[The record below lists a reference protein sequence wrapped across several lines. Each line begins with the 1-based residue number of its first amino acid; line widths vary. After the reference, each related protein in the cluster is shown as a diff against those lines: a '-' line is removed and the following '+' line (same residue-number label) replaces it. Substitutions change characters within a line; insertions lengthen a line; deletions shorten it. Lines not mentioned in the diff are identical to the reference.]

1 MKNLSSWALG
11 IGILSVAT
19 GVAWSEI
26 QSQTLPRSFA
36 NTAQLQPLQSAETP
50 SQSTESPSRSNGA
63 TTVQD
68 LEDILKAEAENLQVE
83 GGQLAFSYDGR
94 TMVILTSEVHDR
106 MRIIAPIAAEDT
118 LTDEQRKELLAANF
132 SSALDGRY
140 AVSNGIIF
148 AAFLHPLSTL
158 DESEFKSALR
168 QVAALVTN
176 YGSTYSSGELQFG
189 DQPEN
194 PLQGLPEI

>member
-1 MKNLSSWALG
+1 MKHLSSWVLG

-19 GVAWSEI
+19 GIAWRDI
-26 QSQTLPRSFA
+26 QGQELSRSFA
-36 NTAQLQPLQSAETP
+36 RTSTAQLQPIQSPEP
-50 SQSTESPSRSNGA
+50 PPRSEGA
-63 TTVQD
+63 TTIQD
-68 LEDILKAEAENLQVE
+68 LEEILKTEAENLQVE

-94 TMVILTSEVHDR
+94 TMVILTSETHDR
-106 MRIIAPIAAEDT
+106 MRIIAPIASEDT

-140 AVSNGIIF
+140 AVSNGVIF

-168 QVAALVTN
+168 QVSALVAN
-176 YGSTYSSGELQFG
+176 YGGSYSSGEIQFG
-189 DQPEN
+189 AQQED